1 MFLFF
6 TSFLIYYSI
15 TKVLLL
21 PLLSYF
27 YLVNEGLLIIKQ
39 LICQ

>member
-15 TKVLLL
+15 TKVLL